1 MHLWGCVDIVHP
13 CLMIDGVGRCG
24 HVREGLAQVL
34 CEEPCTCGAVCC
46 GAVEKIITE
55 SFT

>member
-1 MHLWGCVDIVHP
+1 MHLSGGADSVHP
-13 CLMIDGVGRCG
+13 CLTLGGVGRCG

-55 SFT
+55 SFV